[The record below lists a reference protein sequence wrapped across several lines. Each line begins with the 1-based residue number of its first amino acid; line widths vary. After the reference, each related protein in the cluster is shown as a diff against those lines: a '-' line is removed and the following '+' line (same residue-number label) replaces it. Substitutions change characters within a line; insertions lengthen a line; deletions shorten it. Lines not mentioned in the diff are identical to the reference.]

1 MSDLE
6 LIKRIRD
13 GNVSCYEEL
22 VKKYQQMIFRVCI
35 GFVHQKDD
43 ADDLCQDIFIK
54 VFLALPKFNGKAVFS
69 TWLYRI
75 AINACLNFNRKNC
88 KDAFLVHYGELQEI
102 SEQTNRLLNEQDAGA
117 DQLLIEK
124 ENAQYVHQAI
134 WGLPEKQRVAFVL
147 RKYEELSQKEIA
159 EIMKLSIGA
168 VEQLLQRAKA
178 NLQKQ
183 LLVYYKTNYCQ
194 A

>member
-1 MSDLE
+1 MSDLD
-6 LIKRIRD
+6 LIRRIRD
-13 GNVSCYEEL
+13 GNVNCYEEL
-22 VKKYQQMIFRVCI
+22 VNKYQQMIFRVCI

-43 ADDLCQDIFIK
+43 ADDLSQDIFIK
-54 VFLALPKFNGKAVFS
+54 VFLALPKFNGKAGFS

-75 AINACLNFNRKNC
+75 AINACLNFKRKNC
-88 KDAFLVHYGELQEI
+88 KAIFLVHYGELEEI
-102 SEQTNRLLNEQDAGA
+102 SVQTDRLFNEQDAGA

-124 ENAQYVHQAI
+124 ENAEYVHQAI
-134 WGLPEKQRVAFVL
+134 RGLPEKQRVAFVL
-147 RKYEELSQKEIA
+147 CKYEDLSQKEIA

-183 LLVYYKTNYCQ
+183 LLVYYKTNYRQ
-194 A
+194 I